1 MKRLPRI
8 LYGIAVPLILVAC
21 ASGGDLLNSDRIE
34 RTFGS
39 YGVEILEQD
48 ALRRVSSLFSGSGD
62 ERTTRTYAVV
72 EYLDPPG
79 RLYRD
84 AHAAIVAGA
93 SIGETF
99 RRAGWTIRKQ
109 TVFIGE
115 LEVPTEYRSLG
126 QMMRIPLPADL
137 AVHQYLF
144 VISNEVRSFSY
155 ARITEVH
162 HPDYLRESDL
172 KSIYG
177 EILFDDSNRDR
188 IHDFI
193 GPPDEK

>member
-1 MKRLPRI
+1 MKNLPRI
-8 LYGIAVPLILVAC
+8 LHGIVVALILAAC
-21 ASGGDLLNSDRIE
+21 TNSGDLLNSERIE

-48 ALRRVSSLFSGSGD
+48 AVRRVSSLYSGSGD
-62 ERTTRTYAVV
+62 GRTTRTYAVV
-72 EYLDPPG
+72 EYLDTPDS
-79 RLYRD
+79 RYRE
-84 AHAAIVAGA
+84 AHDAIVAGA

-109 TVFIGE
+109 TVFIGD
-115 LEVPTEYRSLG
+115 LPVPAEYRSLG
-126 QMMRIPLPADL
+126 EMMRIQLPADL

-144 VISNEVRSFSY
+144 VISNEERSFSY

-162 HPDYLRESDL
+162 HPDYLRKSDL
-172 KSIYG
+172 EGVYG